1 MKKTTY
7 RIKISGLASF
17 LLLASVLLFISC
29 EEEESPIR
37 PNPTI
42 SILSGPDYVSSD
54 TTISVGEKFTVG
66 INAEYNGYNMLSN
79 FYIKINGVRY
89 IDLGIYKEIYI
100 KEVEITKGL
109 DDIEEIEFIIRD
121 IKGNS
126 DSTSLTISKNPE
138 VVYSEI
144 VEFNNITLGAQ
155 NSTSHGSFLSFSNG
169 TDYNLESAYN
179 NQELINMAYL
189 YDNYDDFEESIISSP
204 GGNIDAAFTGEFG
217 MSNWT
222 TRNTIRY
229 AREKSDISV
238 AEFDAAAN
246 DSILIANTFSYDSG
260 GRKTKYL
267 APDDIYVFV
276 TDDNRT
282 GIFKVIS
289 TSGEDAG
296 NIVIDIKLEKINK

>member
-7 RIKISGLASF
+7 RIKISGLVS
-17 LLLASVLLFISC
+17 LLIIASVLFFISC
-29 EEEESPIR
+29 EEEESPKR
-37 PNPTI
+37 PNPII
-42 SILSGPDYVSSD
+42 SILNGPDYVSSD
-54 TTISVGEKFTVG
+54 TTISVGEKYTVG
-66 INAEYNGYNMLSN
+66 IIAEYNGYNMLSN
-79 FYIKINGVRY
+79 FYVKINGERY
-89 IDLGIYKEIYI
+89 IDLGLYKEVYI

-121 IKGNS
+121 IEGNS
-126 DSTSLTISKNPE
+126 DSTRLTITKNPD
-138 VVYSEI
+138 VFYGEI
-144 VEFNNITLGAQ
+144 AEYKNVILGAQ
-155 NSTSHGSFLSFSNG
+155 NSTEYGSFLSFGNG
-169 TDYNLESAYN
+169 TVYNLESAFD

-217 MSNWT
+217 MTNWA
-222 TRNTIRY
+222 TRNTVRF
-229 AREKSDISV
+229 AREKSSITV
-238 AEFDAAAN
+238 TEFNAAEN
-246 DSILIANTFSYDSG
+246 DSILISNTFSYDSG

-267 APDDIYVFV
+267 AADDIYVFV

-296 NIVIDIKLEKINK
+296 NIVVDIKLEK